1 MMSTL
6 LMILG
11 VTIITLSVLV
21 NQITKNTFTK
31 NNPNLDVVVGAKGSP
46 LQLVLSSIHHIDI
59 PLSLIHI

>member
-1 MMSTL
+1 MSIL

-46 LQLVLSSIHHIDI
+46 LQLVLSSCLLYTSDAADE
-59 PLSLIHI
+59 